1 MKRTYKVAV
10 AAALSACAL
19 CLFVGCGPNRPQIEQ
34 VEEAEQ
40 TEEAAQPE
48 TEEAATTEVEDAVAA
63 VAEDAAKDEAQPE
76 DAAATE
82 DADTKGVS
90 LLEFQN
96 DAGSAKLIKDMEEGR
111 IPVAC
116 NVLYDQMGALPN
128 VNVTDPD
135 TIKEIYE
142 LTKGL
147 VVIGESNWS
156 ITDCYHHVIFTL
168 QDGTRVG
175 YRFEGEGLLAWGS
188 KNYAVTGGG
197 PLWAYVRTLQ
207 DKLVNGDN
215 AKERYTITNVGSNEY
230 ITDFPTSAVAGETV
244 TIRTIGVADAYLKV
258 FVDGEEIRPTDG
270 SEMFWNFVMPAHDV
284 EIEASLHHYVGFGG
298 A

>member
-10 AAALSACAL
+10 AAALSAFAL

-34 VEEAEQ
+34 VEETEQ
-40 TEEAAQPE
+40 IEETEAKTEEADTK
-48 TEEAATTEVEDAVAA
+48 TEEVASTEVEDAVAA
-63 VAEDAAKDEAQPE
+63 VAEDAAADETQSEDSAAAE
-76 DAAATE
+76 DANV
-82 DADTKGVS
+82 KGVS

-116 NVLYDQMGALPN
+116 NVLYDQMGGLPN

-147 VVIGESNWS
+147 VVMGESNWS

-168 QDGTRVG
+168 QDGTKVG
-175 YRFEGEGLLAWGS
+175 YRFEGEGLLA
-188 KNYAVTGGG
+188 
-197 PLWAYVRTLQ
+197 
-207 DKLVNGDN
+207 
-215 AKERYTITNVGSNEY
+215 
-230 ITDFPTSAVAGETV
+230 
-244 TIRTIGVADAYLKV
+244 
-258 FVDGEEIRPTDG
+258 
-270 SEMFWNFVMPAHDV
+270 
-284 EIEASLHHYVGFGG
+284 
-298 A
+298 